1 VLIVNF
7 VLGLL
12 SKFDENYF
20 PLIML
25 ELVAYIAIGVCL
37 AAIAYSIRIYLES
50 PNMKD
55 EKKRNKKIKSI
66 F

>member
-1 VLIVNF
+1 LIVNF

-12 SKFDENYF
+12 SKVDENY
-20 PLIML
+20 LLLML
-25 ELVAYIAIGVCL
+25 ELVAYIAIGICL
-37 AAIAYSIRIYLES
+37 AAIAYSIKIYLES